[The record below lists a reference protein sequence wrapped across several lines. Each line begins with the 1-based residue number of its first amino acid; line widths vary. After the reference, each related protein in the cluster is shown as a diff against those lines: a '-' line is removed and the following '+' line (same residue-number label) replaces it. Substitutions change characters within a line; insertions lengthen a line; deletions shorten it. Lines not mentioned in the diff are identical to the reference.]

1 MPEARN
7 LSVAAGCGIPRV
19 GGGEVGL
26 IFVIG
31 FEEFA
36 IRCAKYVVGI
46 EQFEE
51 TFVVVPREE
60 NVGFSECD
68 IWCGDPLDEFGKVV
82 VDG

>member
-1 MPEARN
+1 
-7 LSVAAGCGIPRV
+7 
-19 GGGEVGL
+19 
-26 IFVIG
+26 VIG